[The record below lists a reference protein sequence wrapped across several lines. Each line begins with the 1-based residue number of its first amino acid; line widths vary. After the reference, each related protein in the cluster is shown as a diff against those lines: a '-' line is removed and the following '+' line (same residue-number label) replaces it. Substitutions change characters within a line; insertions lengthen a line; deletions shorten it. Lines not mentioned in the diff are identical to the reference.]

1 MGLHALT
8 LVELVALIITFRS
21 VQKRNNEMYKTFQL
35 IQNMKRED
43 NNGYLTPTEGEIR
56 TKLRINSANG
66 SSSSDD
72 SGIVQDGGCVRNTR
86 MPSNHPPDP
95 PPSLHRSNTYL
106 NPDEQQQNN
115 KSDQKGNPYLDII
128 QSKDDIALKEI
139 NSGYEQLPSVKSD
152 VEKPHNYEQLKKLFE
167 QGEPNSNL
175 NYEKLVAKRKA
186 SIKHDYNKLHEEK
199 AALSEQN

>member
-8 LVELVALIITFRS
+8 LVALVALIVAVRS

-43 NNGYLTPTEGEIR
+43 NNGYLTPTGDEIR

-72 SGIVQDGGCVRNTR
+72 SGIGQDGGCVRNTR

-95 PPSLHRSNTYL
+95 TPLLRRSNTYL

-115 KSDQKGNPYLDII
+115 KSDQKGNTYLDII
-128 QSKDDIALKEI
+128 QSKEDIVLKEI
-139 NSGYEQLPSVKSD
+139 NSGYEQLPSVRSD

-175 NYEKLVAKRKA
+175 NYEKLVGERKA

-199 AALSEQN
+199 PVCNSL